1 MGFVNLLV
9 NSFVFE
15 SVELLLRLNLIY
27 VTDFHDIRIFFFFFQ
42 FLVCGVF
49 IDFVVIIIIVFL
61 EDCSCFEVA

>member
-27 VTDFHDIRIFFFFFQ
+27 VTDFHDIRNFFFLK